1 MRRRRC
7 CSNACKVY
15 VCYYVNAAGA
25 PNTMSILCKNADC
38 RFLIMFG
45 DDVAGIKNDFQSEP
59 DGMQLNMAEFS

>member
-1 MRRRRC
+1 
-7 CSNACKVY
+7 
-15 VCYYVNAAGA
+15 
-25 PNTMSILCKNADC
+25 MSILCKNADC